1 MHAVTSWL
9 RLTGEA
15 ADTTLPADVRAR
27 DSFAA
32 RDCGWVEQMTPFIR
46 SHATPGGWIVDPF
59 CGFGTT
65 LVAAA
70 QCGVPALGVEIDPE
84 RAAFSRER
92 LARAGAAADRHPV
105 LAGDLSTDATQAA
118 ARDAGGPFTLCLT
131 SVPYFGCN
139 ELPGK
144 SADGQLYGV
153 PHYAPYLERMRNVF
167 AGVHA
172 LLEPGG
178 WCIAMAQ
185 NLRLGG
191 RFVPLAWDVARL
203 LGERFELHEERVLVY
218 ESAAGPA
225 PHGAGA
231 TDRTHEYALVCRK
244 APLASD
250 ADAARALVA
259 ALTRDGFSFAV
270 IGGFARLLAADT
282 NADTDTRANA
292 GTPLNDVD
300 LVVPPDDADVS
311 RLLQWLEANGFA
323 IESWN
328 TRVAPPVAA
337 AALRYRHYFRARRID
352 ARGALLQVDVT
363 IADTRQGF
371 DEWAAG
377 DPGAIV
383 YRIGY

>member
-1 MHAVTSWL
+1 MPPVTSWL
-9 RLTGEA
+9 RLTDEA
-15 ADTTLPADVRAR
+15 ADTTLPADLRAR
-27 DSFAA
+27 DSFDA
-32 RDCGWVEQMTPFIR
+32 RDCGWVEQMVPFIG

-59 CGFGTT
+59 GGFGTT

-70 QCGVPALGVEIDPE
+70 RCGVPALGVEIDPQ
-84 RAAFSRER
+84 RVAFARER
-92 LARAGAAADRHPV
+92 LARAGAASPRYPV
-105 LAGDLSTDATQAA
+105 LAGDLSGDATQAA

-131 SVPYFGCN
+131 SVPYFGCSG
-139 ELPGK
+139 LPGRP
-144 SADGQLYGV
+144 SDGQLYGV
-153 PHYAPYLERMRNVF
+153 DYYAPYLERMRNVF

-185 NLRLGG
+185 NLRIGG

-203 LGERFELHEERVLVY
+203 LGERFVLHEERVLIY
-218 ESAAGPA
+218 ERADGPA

-259 ALTRDGFSFAV
+259 ALTRDGFAFTV
-270 IGGFARLLAADT
+270 IGGFARRLAG
-282 NADTDTRANA
+282 NADAIGTDA
-292 GTPLNDVD
+292 PLNDVD
-300 LVVPPDDADVS
+300 LVVAPDDAGVS
-311 RLLQWLEANGFA
+311 RLLQWLEADGFA

-328 TRVAPPVAA
+328 ARIAPPVAA

-352 ARGALLQVDVT
+352 AHGRLLQVDVT
-363 IADTRQGF
+363 VAETQEGFESCLRADPT
-371 DEWAAG
+371 
-377 DPGAIV
+377 PGAAA
-383 YRIGY
+383 